1 MGLSF
6 RDKACDMLCLDM
18 IDMLDLD
25 VVLLQIPIK
34 TPSGSDPFR
43 LRLVA
48 TPALMAV
55 LINAFSKVLL
65 IAYSK
70 MATRTSP
77 PAGVKN
83 LFLSRTRAVIVKSR
97 GHSC

>member
-48 TPALMAV
+48 TAGIDGRVDQRFFKSPAHCILQNGHAN
-55 LINAFSKVLL
+55 I
-65 IAYSK
+65 
-70 MATRTSP
+70 
-77 PAGVKN
+77 PA
-83 LFLSRTRAVIVKSR
+83 RR
-97 GHSC
+97 G